1 MCNYP
6 FPTRD
11 TPWLA
16 KIKGVKASKQII
28 KLWDFPIGEKYM
40 YYDFIILPN
49 FSELE
54 VFFMYVSHHHVRSIC
69 RFCRPYYYNIQY
81 QYASWQYYFL
91 NLKSSSKF
99 VLCSIFFSV
108 FIYIFIQKCTLYIK
122 DDIKLVFRVHR
133 ILWKNLK
140 ICFLFSGP
148 FFSIRSIGSNSSQMS
163 TFNSQH
169 FYVMNFR
176 HFLEMLEF
184 NLWHF

>member
-1 MCNYP
+1 MLADNENMTIFDTDFTISTTTHMFFWNDYVLPCLWIFFPYRLLVGKARLLWPEKYYSRQFITFYGMCNYP

-69 RFCRPYYYNIQY
+69 RFCRTYYYNI
-81 QYASWQYYFL
+81 
-91 NLKSSSKF
+91 
-99 VLCSIFFSV
+99 
-108 FIYIFIQKCTLYIK
+108 
-122 DDIKLVFRVHR
+122 
-133 ILWKNLK
+133 
-140 ICFLFSGP
+140 
-148 FFSIRSIGSNSSQMS
+148 
-163 TFNSQH
+163 
-169 FYVMNFR
+169 
-176 HFLEMLEF
+176 
-184 NLWHF
+184 